1 VCLFNSAKINDVKSK
16 LKEILFMVNSY
27 TKYKN
32 CFKEN
37 CLFGYC
43 LKIKINIINILFK
56 VKQNKKF
63 LKFR

>member
-1 VCLFNSAKINDVKSK
+1 
-16 LKEILFMVNSY
+16 MVNSY